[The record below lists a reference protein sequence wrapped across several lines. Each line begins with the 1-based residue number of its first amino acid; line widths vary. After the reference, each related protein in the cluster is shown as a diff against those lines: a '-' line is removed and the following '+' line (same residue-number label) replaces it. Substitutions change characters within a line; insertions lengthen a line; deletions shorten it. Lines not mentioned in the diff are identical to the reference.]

1 MSSYGGEGKKKQAW
15 LYTGRVQ
22 ILCQGVKVTAHSE
35 ARLNPAFLS
44 SSQSLLHAACPEGC
58 NFLGHEG
65 SLQLNN
71 PCRHDLWGIWG
82 SVSFLGSPQP
92 HISVYHTRSW
102 KWIFTFCP
110 LDSQSMIIDIFTWER
125 WSKYEQ
131 KLPKTCELT
140 YFYSMSVA
148 LTFFLTLI
156 MVLFTRI

>member
-92 HISVYHTRSW
+92 HVSVYHTRSW
-102 KWIFTFCP
+102 KWIFTFTSVP
-110 LDSQSMIIDIFTWER
+110 LILRVWLSIYLPERDEVNMNKSFQKHVNWHIFIAC
-125 WSKYEQ
+125 Q
-131 KLPKTCELT
+131 
-140 YFYSMSVA
+140 
-148 LTFFLTLI
+148 
-156 MVLFTRI
+156 

>member
-102 KWIFTFCP
+102 KWIFTF
-110 LDSQSMIIDIFTWER
+110 S
-125 WSKYEQ
+125 
-131 KLPKTCELT
+131 
-140 YFYSMSVA
+140 SVP
-148 LTFFLTLI
+148 LTLRVWLSI
-156 MVLFTRI
+156 YLPERDEVNMNKSFQKHVSWHIFIACQ